1 MKVQSLNQNKTER
14 SSNSLTQAEIDWLKE
29 IFGRRYI
36 TYTWPEMKYHKYL
49 QKVDGESMFAQK
61 RYLLWS
67 MQDILGLLNL
77 ISNEGVESFN
87 SKFSKEIIFRQL
99 YEFIKIQ
106 GQLVYNKDIS
116 QSSCFFKI
124 YKNVVCYSK
133 PLSRNKHVLQNNL
146 NNLVEQSSSN
156 STSRSCIHGHTRT
169 ICESLVLNLREFY
182 FHQVNQEVYYR

>member
-1 MKVQSLNQNKTER
+1 
-14 SSNSLTQAEIDWLKE
+14 
-29 IFGRRYI
+29 
-36 TYTWPEMKYHKYL
+36 MKYHKYL

-61 RYLLWS
+61 RYLFWS

-124 YKNVVCYSK
+124 YKNAVCYSK

-156 STSRSCIHGHTRT
+156 STSRSCIYGHTRT